1 MDVLWRRV
9 IQFSWVIF
17 TSIWIQNAIHYE
29 KRKQC
34 IEQHLGRVLKVADR
48 ARFARR
54 RPRGCGR
61 VSAGFADLALRRRVV
76 RLKCVVCEN
85 LGWDQIQRK
94 CNKATKQRIQQIL
107 LNTQPSHT
115 ATNNPARNTRQKIM
129 YTKKQLRT
137 NEVQPGSQAVHVV
150 EPLTGEKRPPTQNE
164 HSSVRC
170 DGANLPFEH
179 CSHAEAPWQ
188 WVITR

>member
-94 CNKATKQRIQQIL
+94 MKQSNKAANPTNTPQYAAQSHSNKQTSQKHETK
-107 LNTQPSHT
+107 NH
-115 ATNNPARNTRQKIM
+115 
-129 YTKKQLRT
+129 
-137 NEVQPGSQAVHVV
+137 VH
-150 EPLTGEKRPPTQNE
+150 EKTIA
-164 HSSVRC
+164 HK
-170 DGANLPFEH
+170 
-179 CSHAEAPWQ
+179 
-188 WVITR
+188 